1 MSCRARL
8 APSLLGLVAVAV
20 LDGGCARTH
29 LFYDTRELRHRP
41 LAARDEQAIVAT
53 LVERLQGRRIV
64 LVDEDGRERV
74 IPADSAGL
82 SHLGRAETGA
92 LWLATASGEVGG
104 EHDVRVQLA
113 GKPAPSSVA
122 VSVLV
127 DLDGSIRIVSPRRG
141 GGERARRDEPPPSEE
156 GRTTYGL
163 AGKLPGRWAETERR
177 ALDESLAALAPAELE
192 VVRDVHF
199 DRQPRPRDRNPARA
213 ALFEMKG
220 CRAFIFLFSSG
231 VRSDHFRFVGD
242 ASAPRSAVLHSL
254 IHEIGHAF
262 EQAPARERYC
272 AAISAPGNR
281 AHELVREGNDLVER
295 SPVLAAYLEVLAGEP
310 APTDYGNSSRH
321 ESFAESF
328 ALFHVDP
335 AALLRTRPRVHA
347 WFARGGHV
355 EALGRPRRPPS

>member
-1 MSCRARL
+1 MSSRAPL
-8 APSLLGLVAVAV
+8 ASTILALLAVAV
-20 LDGGCARTH
+20 LGGCARTH

-41 LAARDEQAIVAT
+41 LAARDEQAIAAT
-53 LVERLQGRRIV
+53 LADRLHGRRIV
-64 LVDEDGRERV
+64 HVNEDGREQV
-74 IPADSAGL
+74 IPADAAGL
-82 SHLGRAETGA
+82 SRLGRAETGA
-92 LWLATASGEVGG
+92 LWLATSTGEVGG

-113 GKPAPSSVA
+113 GRPAPSSVA

-127 DLDGSIRIVSPRRG
+127 DLDGSIRIISPRRG
-141 GGERARRDEPPPSEE
+141 GGERARRDESPPGEE
-156 GRTTYGL
+156 SIRATYGL
-163 AGKLPGRWAETERR
+163 AAKLPGRWAETERR

-192 VVRDVHF
+192 IVRDVHF
-199 DRQPRPRDRNPARA
+199 DRQPRPRDKNPARA

-231 VRSDHFRFVGD
+231 VRSDHYRFVGD
-242 ASAPRSAVLHSL
+242 PSAPKSAVLHSL

-272 AAISAPGNR
+272 AATR
-281 AHELVREGNDLVER
+281 ARGARAQELVREGNDLVER
-295 SPVLAAYLEVLAGEP
+295 SPVVAAYLEVLAGEP

-335 AALLRTRPRVHA
+335 AALARTRPRVHA